1 MGMDFRKA
9 RQEPPVKPKV
19 DAVIKAAMDAD
30 KTYLTVIHFKSG
42 KDVFGRFNV
51 PLGDE
56 LLGGDRVLRLYDV
69 KDGGMIAFRTT
80 EVEYVTQVVETE
92 AEDEND

>member
-1 MGMDFRKA
+1 MGMDFRKT
-9 RQEPPVKPKV
+9 RQEPPVKPNV
-19 DAVIKAAMDAD
+19 DAAIKEAMDAN

-80 EVEYVTQVVETE
+80 DVEYVTQVIEQE
-92 AEDEND
+92 IKED